1 MKLATLAPDH
11 SLALVGRKDFME
23 VLVLLGPPVAAWL
36 LGPKAWDLVT
46 SSLYS
51 LHDSSLMS
59 TMSLTSEDPDPGRL
73 EVLLQILSPDHSYF
87 DWPPVASRRGPG
99 EGGRRKELSSF
110 LQLLAA
116 FAGVNPGSMIIC

>member
-11 SLALVGRKDFME
+11 SLTLVGWKDFME

-36 LGPKAWDLVT
+36 LGPKAWNFVT

-59 TMSLTSEDPDPGRL
+59 TMSLISEDPDPGRL
-73 EVLLQILSPDHSYF
+73 EVLIQSLSADYS
-87 DWPPVASRRGPG
+87 
-99 EGGRRKELSSF
+99 
-110 LQLLAA
+110 LLASC
-116 FAGVNPGSMIIC
+116 GL

>member
-11 SLALVGRKDFME
+11 SLTLVGRKDFME

-51 LHDSSLMS
+51 LHDCSLIS
-59 TMSLTSEDPDPGRL
+59 TMSFTFEDPDPGRL
-73 EVLLQILSPDHSYF
+73 EVLLQILSPDHS
-87 DWPPVASRRGPG
+87 
-99 EGGRRKELSSF
+99 LS
-110 LQLLAA
+110 L
-116 FAGVNPGSMIIC
+116 IHI